1 MLPGQATSSHH
12 SPGYDHS
19 PQFQLSG
26 YVQKTRVWC
35 SENFGILH
43 PWSSHDELAPRHV
56 DVDRINFQLVREW
69 LEICKTSH
77 KHDLA
82 GPRGKE
88 CVPGFKVIDCRTKR
102 IIPVPHNVC
111 QYVALSY
118 VWGDA
123 APEDHKAGQYPKTIE
138 DSITVCNMLGFE
150 CLWVDRYC
158 INQKDEAEKGV
169 QINMMDCIY
178 SQAQL
183 TIVATD
189 PNPSKGLPG
198 VGSRARNKQQS
209 LPLGNIELIKTYHT
223 DEAILR
229 STWATRGWTFQE
241 GYLSRRKLIFTENE
255 AVYLCDDMYC
265 QESIRKDISTRPTGQ
280 RQGLAG
286 AAMDGICPMSTNERK
301 GQVKLDDL
309 LNEYNSRDLSYQSD
323 ALNAC
328 QGILRGLSIPHN
340 WGLPIIPTSW
350 WEADRQSPTSHGMN
364 LYWQSDEP
372 GIRRVEFPSWSWVGW
387 RGQKIFHNY
396 DHYYTDASVI
406 EAKSIAGKWLDL
418 EQCFN
423 PRDGSL
429 HTTLSERIR
438 ITGLTVQLTPYIVNQ
453 SWIKNRMPGYRPSH
467 KGPHAVFPYSANI
480 DIVATVHLDEKD
492 ASTDILQDVIAVLI
506 NRHEKRRHRGIMLV
520 LKPDGDHYK
529 RVGILNFRNLGIHKD
544 RRDFTESKSLIKG
557 ENGCF
562 WMKDFRQN
570 AIEVE

>member
-1 MLPGQATSSHH
+1 
-12 SPGYDHS
+12 
-19 PQFQLSG
+19 
-26 YVQKTRVWC
+26 
-35 SENFGILH
+35 
-43 PWSSHDELAPRHV
+43 
-56 DVDRINFQLVREW
+56 NFQLVREW

-328 QGILRGLSIPHN
+328 QGIL
-340 WGLPIIPTSW
+340 
-350 WEADRQSPTSHGMN
+350 
-364 LYWQSDEP
+364 
-372 GIRRVEFPSWSWVGW
+372 
-387 RGQKIFHNY
+387 
-396 DHYYTDASVI
+396 
-406 EAKSIAGKWLDL
+406 
-418 EQCFN
+418 
-423 PRDGSL
+423 
-429 HTTLSERIR
+429 
-438 ITGLTVQLTPYIVNQ
+438 
-453 SWIKNRMPGYRPSH
+453 
-467 KGPHAVFPYSANI
+467 
-480 DIVATVHLDEKD
+480 
-492 ASTDILQDVIAVLI
+492 
-506 NRHEKRRHRGIMLV
+506 
-520 LKPDGDHYK
+520 
-529 RVGILNFRNLGIHKD
+529 
-544 RRDFTESKSLIKG
+544 
-557 ENGCF
+557 
-562 WMKDFRQN
+562 
-570 AIEVE
+570 